1 REAEGGR
8 PVVAGR
14 GGGGGGGA
22 RARPG
27 GGGGGAPP
35 PRDVAERLGP
45 TGIDRVECLIAANPG
60 EPMLP
65 LARVASGGELSRVML
80 ALKLATADADAVA
93 TYVFDEVDAGVGGG
107 VAEKIGRLVRE
118 VAHHRQVPCI
128 THLPPIAAFAHV
140 PPRGEKK
147 SGG

>member
-1 REAEGGR
+1 ALSDMQLGQASF
-8 PVVAGR
+8 VVAVEPDR
-14 GGGGGGGA
+14 EHLCA
-22 RARPG
+22 
-27 GGGGGAPP
+27 
-35 PRDVAERLGP
+35 
-45 TGIDRVECLIAANPG
+45 TGWDRVEFRIAPNRG
-60 EPMLP
+60 EPLLP
-65 LARVASGGELSRVML
+65 LARIASGGELSRVML

-118 VAHHRQVPCI
+118 VARHRQVPCI